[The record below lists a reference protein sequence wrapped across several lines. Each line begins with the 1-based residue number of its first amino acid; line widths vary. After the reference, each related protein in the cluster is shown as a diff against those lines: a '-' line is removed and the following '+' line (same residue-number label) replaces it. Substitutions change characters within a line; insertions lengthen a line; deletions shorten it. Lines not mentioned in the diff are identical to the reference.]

1 MHYRFTSVP
10 IVTFAATFSIEES
23 DLPEDFK
30 GAKRFMIKP
39 ETRAE
44 IANYLKSKIQ
54 EVCQD
59 IDKVFASFDVD
70 KSGTIDKNELR
81 AVSAELG
88 LNMSQTESLQMI
100 NDLDLNKDGLISPE
114 EF

>member
-10 IVTFAATFSIEES
+10 IVTFAATYSIEDS

-44 IANYLKSKIQ
+44 VANYLKSKI
-54 EVCQD
+54 
-59 IDKVFASFDVD
+59 
-70 KSGTIDKNELR
+70 
-81 AVSAELG
+81 
-88 LNMSQTESLQMI
+88 
-100 NDLDLNKDGLISPE
+100 
-114 EF
+114 